1 MKAFPALQWSVSVQL
16 FLFAIY
22 SALNALN
29 HQAVFRNLF
38 HNCLSARS
46 LVWVKMFSSFRSI
59 SRCVTSGVINHQN
72 HSRCFS
78 VLHHNFK
85 ERRQLRRSNIQ
96 TRVNFSHAIKA
107 AHMYNPGEFPVM
119 DKTIGQLLSEAVAT
133 WPERTCVVSIPQNVR
148 LTFTQLLRRVD
159 SFAAGL
165 KKLGLK
171 KGDRLGLWGP
181 NDLEW
186 LITSL
191 SASRAGL
198 IVVAINPAYQQN
210 ELEYCL
216 QKVGVKAIVSPDKF
230 KTQNYP
236 KMLLAAKKMC
246 PTLENIII
254 YSPDHV
260 TGTHRFADV
269 EISATRAE
277 MDAIAAEQDKI
288 SCYDGCNI
296 QFTSGS
302 TGRPKAT
309 LISHRSL
316 VTNSKEA
323 SLRAKI
329 TIENKICLNMPL
341 FHAFGT
347 IMGELL
353 TFHTGSTLVMEERS
367 FNPVKTLEAI
377 AQEKCAITYGTPTM
391 WVNLIEAQQRLQLPM
406 GNLQAGITGG
416 APASSELF
424 KRIRSLLGF
433 NDMMSIYGLTETTAI
448 VFQSIRGED
457 RHLTENT
464 VGHLANHVE
473 AMIVDQNGLPV
484 RFGEP
489 GELWIRG
496 YCNMLRY
503 WDDEENTKK
512 TLTEDGWLKTGD
524 QFVLQENGYATIVG
538 RLKDMLIRGGE
549 NIFPKEIEDFL
560 VTHPKVMQAQVIGA
574 YDEVFGEE
582 VCACIQLRDG
592 ATMTKNE
599 LTDYC
604 RGKIAHFKI
613 PRYVEF
619 VDKYPKTATGKIQK
633 FRLKQQLENS
643 GVIPARSRHS

>member
-1 MKAFPALQWSVSVQL
+1 MAAHTNQSVIYWPSCITNILLTKHVDNYISLHESVPRIAVVRLCSVVSVRDI
-16 FLFAIY
+16 F
-22 SALNALN
+22 SAE
-29 HQAVFRNLF
+29 RIK
-38 HNCLSARS
+38 SPGS
-46 LVWVKMFSSFRSI
+46 ISKMFSSFRSI

-236 KMLLAAKKMC
+236 QMLLAAKKVC
-246 PTLENIII
+246 PTLEDIII

-277 MDAIAAEQDKI
+277 VDAIAAEQDKI

-316 VTNSKEA
+316 VTNSKE
-323 SLRAKI
+323 
-329 TIENKICLNMPL
+329 
-341 FHAFGT
+341 
-347 IMGELL
+347 
-353 TFHTGSTLVMEERS
+353 
-367 FNPVKTLEAI
+367 
-377 AQEKCAITYGTPTM
+377 
-391 WVNLIEAQQRLQLPM
+391 VNLIEAQQRLQLPM

-643 GVIPARSRHS
+643 GVIPARSIRHS